1 MPFINIIK
9 LDMTSTT
16 PFESNLAVVAE
27 ETVTASQTAVK
38 YYGQIRT
45 GFTSLVSIDF
55 SFFAFYLVFFL
66 LMDDKNWY
74 DWMIFVELLNIF
86 AIILVVVGDTKRVY
100 QSFYYV
106 LATSFICLAVN
117 AIGIGV
123 VRVPDM
129 QQADQNNVRR
139 RHQKEVL
146 LAYQCFF
153 AAFDLVLLIMA
164 MYYRFGSNLDGAVL
178 LAYEKIGNSMEKFLV
193 NAILLNFDEEGRRA
207 IETQILEEK
216 VKNKDKNTREELT
229 QQFKNYTT
237 EQINS
242 VKKFFTDKPQPPVV
256 NLINNPQPPPAQQ
269 PPPQIIQP
277 VITSQAQVFLP
288 SPYSERSNT
297 GAQYGQPKRTTP
309 SSNSFLTELDNISGG
324 EVSSEYK
331 SRKTGLVFNNINNNK
346 KD

>member
-1 MPFINIIK
+1 
-9 LDMTSTT
+9 MTSTT
-16 PFESNLAVVAE
+16 PFEGNLAVAAE
-27 ETVTASQTAVK
+27 ETVTASQTAVR

-55 SFFAFYLVFFL
+55 AFFAFYLVFFL

-164 MYYRFGSNLDGAVL
+164 MYYRFGSNLSDAVL
-178 LAYEKIGNSMEKFLV
+178 LAYEKIGYSMEKFLV
-193 NAILLNFDEEGRRA
+193 DAILLNFNEEGRRA

-229 QQFKNYTT
+229 QQLKNYTN

-242 VKKFFTDKPQPPVV
+242 LKKIFTNKPEPPVV
-256 NLINNPQPPPAQQ
+256 IPINNYQPPAQQ

-277 VITSQAQVFLP
+277 VITSQAQVFVP
-288 SPYSERSNT
+288 PPNVTQFQRSNNT
-297 GAQYGQPKRTTP
+297 AQQYNQPKRTAL